1 MTIRDLRWANLA
13 AVAAPVLVALLIV
26 YSWMSAW
33 TDATSRQL
41 EAENQ
46 IRRLAWLAEHQEELR
61 KRFAEVKSD
70 PQHAAAYL
78 PTASDD
84 EATAELQRLV
94 KQTIDGSNAG
104 ILSAQPL
111 PATADGDFKVLAARF
126 QISVT
131 SPGLVK
137 LLTSLENSTPYIFVE
152 SAEISTQQTSYGV
165 EAALGDPTQR
175 PLIVQIDVR
184 ALMLTDNHG

>member
-1 MTIRDLRWANLA
+1 MAIRDIRWANLA
-13 AVAAPVLVALLIV
+13 ALGVPVLVALLIV
-26 YSWMSAW
+26 YSWVSAW
-33 TDATSRQL
+33 SEASSQRL

-46 IRRLAWLAEHQEELR
+46 IRRLAWLADHQEELR

-70 PQHAAAYL
+70 PQLAAAYL
-78 PTASDD
+78 PTAGDD

-104 ILSAQPL
+104 IVSAQPL
-111 PATADGDFKVLAARF
+111 PATVDGDFKVLAARF
-126 QISVT
+126 QITVS

-137 LLTSLENSTPYIFVE
+137 LLTSLENNTPYIFVE
-152 SAEISTQQTSYGV
+152 SAEISTQQTSYGAD
-165 EAALGDPTQR
+165 AALGDPMQR

-184 ALMLTDNHG
+184 ALMLMDSHG